1 MMRENSREF
10 LGVAVFG
17 ELKSLTILQTRVHSE
32 NGLTTIKI
40 KYGQQ
45 IKNEYI
51 IVQGRTE
58 TEQ

>member
-10 LGVAVFG
+10 LDAVVYG
-17 ELKSLTILQTRVHSE
+17 KLKSLTILQTRVPQE

-40 KYGQQ
+40 KHGQQ

-58 TEQ
+58 N

>member
-1 MMRENSREF
+1 MRENNREF
-10 LGVAVFG
+10 LAAVVFG
-17 ELKSLTILQTRVHSE
+17 ELKSLTILLIVARWE

-58 TEQ
+58 N